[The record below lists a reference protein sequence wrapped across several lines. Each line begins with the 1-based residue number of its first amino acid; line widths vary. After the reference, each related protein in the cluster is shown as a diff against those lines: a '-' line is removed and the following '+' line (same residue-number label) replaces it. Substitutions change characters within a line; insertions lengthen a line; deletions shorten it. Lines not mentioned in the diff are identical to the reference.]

1 MFGDSSLYH
10 QGIAVEL
17 LRGPAPAGSHLDV
30 GCARHDGQA
39 LHPLSDPLRRLR
51 LTAGLR
57 HRHGALRPAAGGEI
71 QNRREKKRSSVSQT
85 AAVATSI
92 FHERVSGEI
101 FIADA
106 RDLDFFFVLNNA
118 GDESPLSSSSSSS
131 LGSGRFQMSPQKLPR
146 SNQR

>member
-57 HRHGALRPAAGGEI
+57 HRHGALHPAAGGEI
-71 QNRREKKRSSVSQT
+71 QNRREKKGALCLRLQPSRRQYFMKGSRVKYSSPT
-85 AAVATSI
+85 PETST
-92 FHERVSGEI
+92 F
-101 FIADA
+101 
-106 RDLDFFFVLNNA
+106 
-118 GDESPLSSSSSSS
+118 SS
-131 LGSGRFQMSPQKLPR
+131 F
-146 SNQR
+146 